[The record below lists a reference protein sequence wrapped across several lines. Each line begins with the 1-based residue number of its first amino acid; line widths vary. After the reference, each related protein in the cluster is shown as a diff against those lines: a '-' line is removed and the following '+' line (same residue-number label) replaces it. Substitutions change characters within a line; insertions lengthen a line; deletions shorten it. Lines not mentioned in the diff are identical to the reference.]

1 MVLGEI
7 SGAKR
12 AEVTGDWR
20 KLHSKE
26 LRVRLGSSDQGR
38 CDWRQC
44 GKCGRKIH
52 TKFWCGSLRGK
63 NTHGRPTHR

>member
-1 MVLGEI
+1 MREI

-26 LRVRLGSSDQGR
+26 LRIRLGSSYQGR

-44 GKCGRKIH
+44 GKCEQKIH
-52 TKFWCGSLRGK
+52 AKFWCGSLRGK
-63 NTHGRPTHR
+63 NAHRRPRHR